1 MAKEVVLKVAEA
13 RQRDVGRGKIRMDD
27 INMREIGITTG
38 DVVEIRGRQKTG
50 AIAWPAYIEDQG
62 AGIVRM
68 DGIIRRNA
76 KVSLEENVRIRKAQ
90 IKVAKTVN
98 IAPTRQISLDYGFEA
113 FVKRKLLGYPV
124 SKNDTV
130 LIPILGRS
138 IPFVVNSTTP
148 TDIVLITDTTKLNVS
163 EKPVSEIE
171 TGMPG
176 VSYEDIGGLSDAIQR
191 IREMVELPLKHP
203 ELFKKLG
210 IDPPKGVLLHGP
222 PGTGKTLI
230 AKAVANESEAHFIP
244 IQGPEIMSKFYG
256 ECVAK
261 DSLVFTNGN
270 GLKSIGKTIQDGKV
284 HSIAG
289 LNFDT
294 GEINLL
300 PVKELF
306 DKGTQ
311 ITLKIITP
319 HGQLEVTP
327 SSRLLTLNDGELN
340 WIYAN
345 ELKVGDRIASPRT
358 LRITNTETP
367 LVLNSLKDNTL
378 ICGEL
383 VKILFSNMS
392 EYGKSGEYAKELGV
406 SQRKFETLKYS
417 KGKIPA
423 LYVKKLFSL
432 YPIDDQYDLYL
443 EHNRKVPLYM
453 TEDFMYILGL
463 LAGDGHLRY
472 SYSHGTVTQIILT
485 SKDEAVKNRYIKAI
499 KNTFNITPQKYT
511 KANYSYYF
519 NSRPIGD
526 LLYNLGLPVSKKS
539 ETVTVP
545 HYVIKTP
552 VKLLKSYLQ
561 GLFDSD
567 GGVQFISEK
576 NPDKRSIQI
585 TYTSKSRKLIQGIKL
600 CLLRFDI
607 LSTISHRKRDGTW
620 RLFISNNSSIENFKK
635 YISFN
640 HQNKREKIMSR
651 IEREYSRPTYDRIPI
666 AKWIYMNAK
675 KVNIGHREL
684 LRNGI
689 NPTVKGLT
697 IEQLRKAYILFKEK
711 GLDSS
716 LLDKIN
722 YLLGLKVIWT
732 PIRRIERSQAHV
744 YDFEVP
750 KHHNFIA
757 NGLLVHNSE
766 ARLREI
772 FKEAEDN
779 APSIIFIDEID
790 AIAPKREEVTGEV
803 ERRVV
808 AQILALMDGLESRGE
823 TIVIGATNRPNAL
836 DPALRR
842 PGRFDREIEI
852 GVPDMNERLE
862 ILQIHT
868 RRMPGIDAVD
878 TEKLAVI
885 THGFVGA
892 DLAALG
898 REAAM
903 KKLRE
908 ILPEI
913 NLSEDTIPPTVLDN
927 LKVEDRHFE
936 DALKEIHPSA
946 IREVFIEVPNVKWDN
961 IGGMDSIK
969 QELIEIVEWPLK
981 QKDSFKRLGINPPRA
996 VLLFGA
1002 PGTGKT
1008 LLAKALATE
1017 SQVNFISVK
1026 GPELLSKWVGESEKA
1041 IREVFRKARTASP
1054 ALVFFDEIDAV
1065 ATRRGSGD
1073 SSGVNERVIS
1083 QLLTEL
1089 AGIEP
1094 LRDVVVLAATNR
1106 PDMIDPALLRPGRF
1120 DRVVYIPPPD
1130 EESRRLILNIH
1141 TKNMPLAED
1150 VNLDRLAKET
1160 EYYVGADLE
1169 AICREAGMIALR
1181 EGLDTNI
1188 VEWRHFEASLSRVHS
1203 SCTPEMMKWYENQES
1218 QFRRRIALDSQPTV
1232 PLFG

>member
-1 MAKEVVLKVAEA
+1 MVKEVVLKVAEA

-68 DGIIRRNA
+68 DGVIRRNA

-138 IPFVVNSTTP
+138 IPFVVNSITP
-148 TDIVLITDTTKLNVS
+148 ADIVLITDTTKLNVS
-163 EKPVSEIE
+163 EKPISETE

-176 VSYEDIGGLSDAIQR
+176 VSYEDIGGLSDAIQK

-230 AKAVANESEAHFIP
+230 AKAVANESETHFIP

-256 ECVAK
+256 E
-261 DSLVFTNGN
+261 
-270 GLKSIGKTIQDGKV
+270 
-284 HSIAG
+284 
-289 LNFDT
+289 
-294 GEINLL
+294 
-300 PVKELF
+300 
-306 DKGTQ
+306 
-311 ITLKIITP
+311 
-319 HGQLEVTP
+319 
-327 SSRLLTLNDGELN
+327 
-340 WIYAN
+340 
-345 ELKVGDRIASPRT
+345 
-358 LRITNTETP
+358 
-367 LVLNSLKDNTL
+367 
-378 ICGEL
+378 
-383 VKILFSNMS
+383 
-392 EYGKSGEYAKELGV
+392 
-406 SQRKFETLKYS
+406 
-417 KGKIPA
+417 
-423 LYVKKLFSL
+423 
-432 YPIDDQYDLYL
+432 
-443 EHNRKVPLYM
+443 
-453 TEDFMYILGL
+453 
-463 LAGDGHLRY
+463 
-472 SYSHGTVTQIILT
+472 
-485 SKDEAVKNRYIKAI
+485 
-499 KNTFNITPQKYT
+499 
-511 KANYSYYF
+511 
-519 NSRPIGD
+519 
-526 LLYNLGLPVSKKS
+526 
-539 ETVTVP
+539 
-545 HYVIKTP
+545 
-552 VKLLKSYLQ
+552 
-561 GLFDSD
+561 
-567 GGVQFISEK
+567 
-576 NPDKRSIQI
+576 
-585 TYTSKSRKLIQGIKL
+585 
-600 CLLRFDI
+600 
-607 LSTISHRKRDGTW
+607 
-620 RLFISNNSSIENFKK
+620 
-635 YISFN
+635 
-640 HQNKREKIMSR
+640 
-651 IEREYSRPTYDRIPI
+651 
-666 AKWIYMNAK
+666 
-675 KVNIGHREL
+675 
-684 LRNGI
+684 
-689 NPTVKGLT
+689 
-697 IEQLRKAYILFKEK
+697 
-711 GLDSS
+711 
-716 LLDKIN
+716 
-722 YLLGLKVIWT
+722 
-732 PIRRIERSQAHV
+732 
-744 YDFEVP
+744 
-750 KHHNFIA
+750 
-757 NGLLVHNSE
+757 SE

-790 AIAPKREEVTGEV
+790 AIAPKREEVSGEV

-823 TIVIGATNRPNAL
+823 TIVIGATNRPNAV

-852 GVPDMNERLE
+852 GVPDQNERLE

-868 RRMPGIDAVD
+868 RRMPGIEEVD
-878 TEKLAVI
+878 IEKLALI

-908 ILPEI
+908 ILPDI
-913 NLSEDTIPPTVLDN
+913 NLTDDTIPPAVLDN
-927 LKVEDRHFE
+927 LKVENRHFE
-936 DALKEIHPSA
+936 DALKEIYPSA
-946 IREVFIEVPNVKWDN
+946 IREVFIEIPNVKWTD
-961 IGGMDSIK
+961 IGGMDTIK
-969 QELIEIVEWPLK
+969 QELVEIVEWPLK
-981 QKDSFKRLGINPPRA
+981 HKDAFARIGISPPRA

-1017 SQVNFISVK
+1017 SKINFISVK

-1054 ALVFFDEIDAV
+1054 ALIFFDEIDAV
-1065 ATRRGSGD
+1065 ASRRGSGD

-1094 LRDVVVLAATNR
+1094 LRDVVILAATNR

-1120 DRVVYIPPPD
+1120 DRVVHVPPPD
-1130 EESRRLILNIH
+1130 EKSRKLILSIH
-1141 TKNMPLAED
+1141 TKSMPLTDD
-1150 VNLDRLAKET
+1150 VDLDRLAKET
-1160 EYYVGADLE
+1160 EFYVGADIE
-1169 AICREAGMIALR
+1169 AICREAGMLALR

-1188 VEWRHFEASLSRVHS
+1188 VEWRHFEVALSRVHP
-1203 SCTPEMMKWYENQES
+1203 SCTQEMIKWYETQES
-1218 QFRRRIALDSQPTV
+1218 QFRRRIGIDSQQTI

>member
-163 EKPVSEIE
+163 EKPVSETE

-256 ECVAK
+256 E
-261 DSLVFTNGN
+261 
-270 GLKSIGKTIQDGKV
+270 
-284 HSIAG
+284 
-289 LNFDT
+289 
-294 GEINLL
+294 
-300 PVKELF
+300 
-306 DKGTQ
+306 
-311 ITLKIITP
+311 
-319 HGQLEVTP
+319 
-327 SSRLLTLNDGELN
+327 
-340 WIYAN
+340 
-345 ELKVGDRIASPRT
+345 
-358 LRITNTETP
+358 
-367 LVLNSLKDNTL
+367 
-378 ICGEL
+378 
-383 VKILFSNMS
+383 
-392 EYGKSGEYAKELGV
+392 
-406 SQRKFETLKYS
+406 
-417 KGKIPA
+417 
-423 LYVKKLFSL
+423 
-432 YPIDDQYDLYL
+432 
-443 EHNRKVPLYM
+443 
-453 TEDFMYILGL
+453 
-463 LAGDGHLRY
+463 
-472 SYSHGTVTQIILT
+472 
-485 SKDEAVKNRYIKAI
+485 
-499 KNTFNITPQKYT
+499 
-511 KANYSYYF
+511 
-519 NSRPIGD
+519 
-526 LLYNLGLPVSKKS
+526 
-539 ETVTVP
+539 
-545 HYVIKTP
+545 
-552 VKLLKSYLQ
+552 
-561 GLFDSD
+561 
-567 GGVQFISEK
+567 
-576 NPDKRSIQI
+576 
-585 TYTSKSRKLIQGIKL
+585 
-600 CLLRFDI
+600 
-607 LSTISHRKRDGTW
+607 
-620 RLFISNNSSIENFKK
+620 
-635 YISFN
+635 
-640 HQNKREKIMSR
+640 
-651 IEREYSRPTYDRIPI
+651 
-666 AKWIYMNAK
+666 
-675 KVNIGHREL
+675 
-684 LRNGI
+684 
-689 NPTVKGLT
+689 
-697 IEQLRKAYILFKEK
+697 
-711 GLDSS
+711 
-716 LLDKIN
+716 
-722 YLLGLKVIWT
+722 
-732 PIRRIERSQAHV
+732 
-744 YDFEVP
+744 
-750 KHHNFIA
+750 
-757 NGLLVHNSE
+757 SE

-790 AIAPKREEVTGEV
+790 AIAPKREDVTGEV

-823 TIVIGATNRPNAL
+823 TIVIGATNRPNAV

-842 PGRFDREIEI
+842 PGRFDREVEI
-852 GVPDMNERLE
+852 GVPDKNERLE

-868 RRMPGIDAVD
+868 RRMPGIEDVD
-878 TEKLAVI
+878 IENLAVI

-946 IREVFIEVPNVKWDN
+946 IREVFVEVPNVKWED

-969 QELIEIVEWPLK
+969 QELIEIVEWPLR
-981 QKDSFKRLGINPPRA
+981 QKDSFRRLGINPPRA

-1017 SQVNFISVK
+1017 SQINFISVK

-1054 ALVFFDEIDAV
+1054 ALIFFDEIDAV
-1065 ATRRGSGD
+1065 ASRRGTGD

-1120 DRVVYIPPPD
+1120 DRVVYVPPPD
-1130 EESRRLILNIH
+1130 EKSRRKILDIH

-1150 VNLDRLAKET
+1150 IDLERLAKET

-1169 AICREAGMIALR
+1169 AICREAGMMALR
-1181 EGLDTNI
+1181 EGLDINL
-1188 VEWRHFEASLSRVHS
+1188 VEWRHFEASLLRVHS
-1203 SCTPEMMKWYENQES
+1203 SCTPEMIKWYESQES
-1218 QFRRRIALDSQPTV
+1218 QFRRRIPVNAQPTV

>member
-1 MAKEVVLKVAEA
+1 MRNLSKEVILKVAEA

-163 EKPVSEIE
+163 EKPVSDTE

-176 VSYEDIGGLSDAIQR
+176 VSYEDIGGLTDAIQR

-203 ELFKKLG
+203 ELFIKLG

-256 ECVAK
+256 E
-261 DSLVFTNGN
+261 
-270 GLKSIGKTIQDGKV
+270 
-284 HSIAG
+284 
-289 LNFDT
+289 
-294 GEINLL
+294 
-300 PVKELF
+300 
-306 DKGTQ
+306 
-311 ITLKIITP
+311 
-319 HGQLEVTP
+319 
-327 SSRLLTLNDGELN
+327 
-340 WIYAN
+340 
-345 ELKVGDRIASPRT
+345 
-358 LRITNTETP
+358 
-367 LVLNSLKDNTL
+367 
-378 ICGEL
+378 
-383 VKILFSNMS
+383 
-392 EYGKSGEYAKELGV
+392 
-406 SQRKFETLKYS
+406 
-417 KGKIPA
+417 
-423 LYVKKLFSL
+423 
-432 YPIDDQYDLYL
+432 
-443 EHNRKVPLYM
+443 
-453 TEDFMYILGL
+453 
-463 LAGDGHLRY
+463 
-472 SYSHGTVTQIILT
+472 
-485 SKDEAVKNRYIKAI
+485 
-499 KNTFNITPQKYT
+499 
-511 KANYSYYF
+511 
-519 NSRPIGD
+519 
-526 LLYNLGLPVSKKS
+526 
-539 ETVTVP
+539 
-545 HYVIKTP
+545 
-552 VKLLKSYLQ
+552 
-561 GLFDSD
+561 
-567 GGVQFISEK
+567 
-576 NPDKRSIQI
+576 
-585 TYTSKSRKLIQGIKL
+585 
-600 CLLRFDI
+600 
-607 LSTISHRKRDGTW
+607 
-620 RLFISNNSSIENFKK
+620 
-635 YISFN
+635 
-640 HQNKREKIMSR
+640 
-651 IEREYSRPTYDRIPI
+651 
-666 AKWIYMNAK
+666 
-675 KVNIGHREL
+675 
-684 LRNGI
+684 
-689 NPTVKGLT
+689 
-697 IEQLRKAYILFKEK
+697 
-711 GLDSS
+711 
-716 LLDKIN
+716 
-722 YLLGLKVIWT
+722 
-732 PIRRIERSQAHV
+732 
-744 YDFEVP
+744 
-750 KHHNFIA
+750 
-757 NGLLVHNSE
+757 SE

-823 TIVIGATNRPNAL
+823 TIVIGATNRVNAL

-852 GVPDMNERLE
+852 GVPDKNERLE

-868 RRMPGIDAVD
+868 RRMPGIEDVD
-878 TEKLAVI
+878 IEKLAII

-908 ILPEI
+908 ILPDI
-913 NLSEDTIPPTVLDN
+913 NLSDDTIPPTVLDN
-927 LKVEDRHFE
+927 LKVEESHFE
-936 DALKEIHPSA
+936 DALKEVYPSA
-946 IREVFIEVPNVKWDN
+946 IREVFIEIPNVKWDD

-981 QKDSFKRLGINPPRA
+981 QKDSFQRLGINPPRA

-1008 LLAKALATE
+1008 LLAKACATE

-1041 IREVFRKARTASP
+1041 VREVFRKARTASP

-1065 ATRRGSGD
+1065 ASRRGSGD

-1094 LRDVVVLAATNR
+1094 LRDVVILAATNR

-1130 EESRRLILNIH
+1130 EESRLLILNIH
-1141 TKNMPLAED
+1141 TKDMPLAED
-1150 VNLDRLAKET
+1150 VDLNRLAKET

-1169 AICREAGMIALR
+1169 AICREAGMLALR

-1218 QFRRRIALDSQPTV
+1218 QFRRRITIDSQPTV

>member
-1 MAKEVVLKVAEA
+1 LVKEVVLKVDEA

-76 KVSLEENVRIRKAQ
+76 KVSLGENVRIRKAQ
-90 IKVAKTVN
+90 IKVAKVVN

-124 SKNDTV
+124 SRNDTV

-138 IPFVVNSTTP
+138 IPFIVNSTTP

-163 EKPVSEIE
+163 EKPVSEME

-256 ECVAK
+256 E
-261 DSLVFTNGN
+261 
-270 GLKSIGKTIQDGKV
+270 
-284 HSIAG
+284 
-289 LNFDT
+289 
-294 GEINLL
+294 
-300 PVKELF
+300 
-306 DKGTQ
+306 
-311 ITLKIITP
+311 
-319 HGQLEVTP
+319 
-327 SSRLLTLNDGELN
+327 
-340 WIYAN
+340 
-345 ELKVGDRIASPRT
+345 
-358 LRITNTETP
+358 
-367 LVLNSLKDNTL
+367 
-378 ICGEL
+378 
-383 VKILFSNMS
+383 S
-392 EYGKSGEYAKELGV
+392 E
-406 SQRKFETLKYS
+406 Q
-417 KGKIPA
+417 
-423 LYVKKLFSL
+423 
-432 YPIDDQYDLYL
+432 
-443 EHNRKVPLYM
+443 
-453 TEDFMYILGL
+453 
-463 LAGDGHLRY
+463 
-472 SYSHGTVTQIILT
+472 
-485 SKDEAVKNRYIKAI
+485 
-499 KNTFNITPQKYT
+499 
-511 KANYSYYF
+511 
-519 NSRPIGD
+519 
-526 LLYNLGLPVSKKS
+526 
-539 ETVTVP
+539 
-545 HYVIKTP
+545 
-552 VKLLKSYLQ
+552 
-561 GLFDSD
+561 
-567 GGVQFISEK
+567 
-576 NPDKRSIQI
+576 
-585 TYTSKSRKLIQGIKL
+585 
-600 CLLRFDI
+600 
-607 LSTISHRKRDGTW
+607 
-620 RLFISNNSSIENFKK
+620 
-635 YISFN
+635 
-640 HQNKREKIMSR
+640 
-651 IEREYSRPTYDRIPI
+651 
-666 AKWIYMNAK
+666 
-675 KVNIGHREL
+675 
-684 LRNGI
+684 
-689 NPTVKGLT
+689 
-697 IEQLRKAYILFKEK
+697 
-711 GLDSS
+711 
-716 LLDKIN
+716 
-722 YLLGLKVIWT
+722 
-732 PIRRIERSQAHV
+732 
-744 YDFEVP
+744 
-750 KHHNFIA
+750 
-757 NGLLVHNSE
+757 
-766 ARLREI
+766 RLRDI

-852 GVPDMNERLE
+852 GVPDKNERLE

-868 RRMPGIDAVD
+868 RRMPGIEDVD
-878 TEKLAVI
+878 IEKLAVI

-913 NLSEDTIPPTVLDN
+913 NLNEDTIPPSVLDN
-927 LKVEDRHFE
+927 LKVEERHFE
-936 DALKEIHPSA
+936 AALKEIHPSA
-946 IREVFIEVPNVKWDN
+946 IREVFIEIPNVRWDE
-961 IGGMDSIK
+961 IGGMQSIK
-969 QELIEIVEWPLK
+969 QELIEIVEWPIK
-981 QKDSFKRLGINPPRA
+981 EKDKFQKLGISPPRA
-996 VLLFGA
+996 LLLFGA

-1017 SQVNFISVK
+1017 SKVNFISVK

-1041 IREVFRKARTASP
+1041 IREIFRKARTAAP
-1054 ALVFFDEIDAV
+1054 ALIFFDEIDAV
-1065 ATRRGSGD
+1065 AATRGSGD

-1120 DRVVYIPPPD
+1120 DRVLYVPPPD
-1130 EESRRLILNIH
+1130 EESRRLILKIH
-1141 TKNMPLAED
+1141 TSKMPLAED
-1150 VNLDRLAKET
+1150 VDIDRLAKET
-1160 EYYVGADLE
+1160 EFYVGADLE
-1169 AICREAGMIALR
+1169 AICREAGMYALR
-1181 EGLDTNI
+1181 ENLDY
-1188 VEWRHFEASLSRVHS
+1188 VEWRHFESALSRVHS

-1218 QFRRRIALDSQPTV
+1218 QFRRRIGIDSHPTI

>member
-68 DGIIRRNA
+68 DGVIRRNA

-138 IPFVVNSTTP
+138 IPFVVNSVTP
-148 TDIVLITDTTKLNVS
+148 ADIVLITDTTKLNVS
-163 EKPVSEIE
+163 EKPVAETE

-176 VSYEDIGGLSDAIQR
+176 VSYEDIGGLTEAIQR

-256 ECVAK
+256 E
-261 DSLVFTNGN
+261 
-270 GLKSIGKTIQDGKV
+270 
-284 HSIAG
+284 
-289 LNFDT
+289 
-294 GEINLL
+294 
-300 PVKELF
+300 
-306 DKGTQ
+306 
-311 ITLKIITP
+311 
-319 HGQLEVTP
+319 
-327 SSRLLTLNDGELN
+327 
-340 WIYAN
+340 
-345 ELKVGDRIASPRT
+345 
-358 LRITNTETP
+358 
-367 LVLNSLKDNTL
+367 
-378 ICGEL
+378 
-383 VKILFSNMS
+383 
-392 EYGKSGEYAKELGV
+392 
-406 SQRKFETLKYS
+406 
-417 KGKIPA
+417 
-423 LYVKKLFSL
+423 
-432 YPIDDQYDLYL
+432 
-443 EHNRKVPLYM
+443 
-453 TEDFMYILGL
+453 
-463 LAGDGHLRY
+463 
-472 SYSHGTVTQIILT
+472 
-485 SKDEAVKNRYIKAI
+485 
-499 KNTFNITPQKYT
+499 
-511 KANYSYYF
+511 
-519 NSRPIGD
+519 
-526 LLYNLGLPVSKKS
+526 
-539 ETVTVP
+539 
-545 HYVIKTP
+545 
-552 VKLLKSYLQ
+552 
-561 GLFDSD
+561 
-567 GGVQFISEK
+567 
-576 NPDKRSIQI
+576 
-585 TYTSKSRKLIQGIKL
+585 
-600 CLLRFDI
+600 
-607 LSTISHRKRDGTW
+607 
-620 RLFISNNSSIENFKK
+620 
-635 YISFN
+635 
-640 HQNKREKIMSR
+640 
-651 IEREYSRPTYDRIPI
+651 
-666 AKWIYMNAK
+666 
-675 KVNIGHREL
+675 
-684 LRNGI
+684 
-689 NPTVKGLT
+689 
-697 IEQLRKAYILFKEK
+697 
-711 GLDSS
+711 
-716 LLDKIN
+716 
-722 YLLGLKVIWT
+722 
-732 PIRRIERSQAHV
+732 
-744 YDFEVP
+744 
-750 KHHNFIA
+750 
-757 NGLLVHNSE
+757 SE

-790 AIAPKREEVTGEV
+790 AIAPKREDVTGEV

-823 TIVIGATNRPNAL
+823 TIVIGATNRPNAV

-852 GVPDMNERLE
+852 GVPDKNERLE

-868 RRMPGIDAVD
+868 RRMPGIEDVD
-878 TEKLAVI
+878 IEKLAVI

-913 NLSEDTIPPTVLDN
+913 NLSEDTIPPSVLDN

-946 IREVFIEVPNVKWDN
+946 IREVFIEVPNVKWED
-961 IGGMDSIK
+961 IGGMELIK
-969 QELIEIVEWPLK
+969 QELIEIVEWPLNK
-981 QKDSFKRLGINPPRA
+981 KDDFRRLGIHPPRA

-1017 SQVNFISVK
+1017 SKVNFISVK

-1041 IREVFRKARTASP
+1041 VREVFRKARTASP

-1120 DRVVYIPPPD
+1120 DRVIYIPPPD
-1130 EESRRLILNIH
+1130 EESRKLILKIH
-1141 TKNMPLAED
+1141 THDMPLAKD
-1150 VNLDRLAKET
+1150 FDLNRLAKET

-1169 AICREAGMIALR
+1169 AVCREAGMIALR
-1181 EGLDTNI
+1181 ENLDAKF
-1188 VEWRHFEASLSRVHS
+1188 VEWRHFETALSRVHS
-1203 SCTPEMMKWYENQES
+1203 SCTQEMMKWYETQES
-1218 QFRRRIALDSQPTV
+1218 QFRRRIGIDTQRTV

>member
-1 MAKEVVLKVAEA
+1 
-13 RQRDVGRGKIRMDD
+13 
-27 INMREIGITTG
+27 
-38 DVVEIRGRQKTG
+38 
-50 AIAWPAYIEDQG
+50 
-62 AGIVRM
+62 
-68 DGIIRRNA
+68 
-76 KVSLEENVRIRKAQ
+76 
-90 IKVAKTVN
+90 
-98 IAPTRQISLDYGFEA
+98 
-113 FVKRKLLGYPV
+113 
-124 SKNDTV
+124 
-130 LIPILGRS
+130 
-138 IPFVVNSTTP
+138 
-148 TDIVLITDTTKLNVS
+148 
-163 EKPVSEIE
+163 
-171 TGMPG
+171 
-176 VSYEDIGGLSDAIQR
+176 
-191 IREMVELPLKHP
+191 
-203 ELFKKLG
+203 
-210 IDPPKGVLLHGP
+210 
-222 PGTGKTLI
+222 
-230 AKAVANESEAHFIP
+230 
-244 IQGPEIMSKFYG
+244 MSKFYG
-256 ECVAK
+256 ECVAE
-261 DSLVFTNGN
+261 DSLVLTNGN
-270 GLKSIGKTIQDGKV
+270 GLKSIGETIREGEV

-306 DKGTQ
+306 DKGMQRT
-311 ITLKIITP
+311 IRIKTP

-327 SSRLLTLNDGELN
+327 SSKLLILNNGKLD
-340 WIYAN
+340 WIYAD
-345 ELKVGDRIASPRT
+345 ELELGDQIASPRT
-358 LRITNTETP
+358 LKVKNTEIP
-367 LVLNSLKDNTL
+367 LILNSLKDKTL
-378 ICGEL
+378 IKGDI
-383 VKILFSNMS
+383 VKRLFSNMS
-392 EYGKSGEYAKELGV
+392 EYGKSAEYAKELGV
-406 SQRKFETLKYS
+406 TQRKFESLKYS

-432 YPIDDQYDLYL
+432 YPLTDQYDLYL
-443 EHNRKVPLYM
+443 EHDRKIPLHM
-453 TEDFMYILGL
+453 TEDLMYILGV

-472 SYSHGTVTQIILT
+472 SHSHGTVSQIILT
-485 SKDEAVKNRYIKAI
+485 VKDEAVKERYFKAI
-499 KNTFNITPQKYT
+499 KKTFNITPQKYSDS
-511 KANYSYYF
+511 YSYYF
-519 NSRPIGD
+519 NSRPLGD
-526 LLYNLGLPVSKKS
+526 LLHNLGLPYSKKS
-539 ETVTVP
+539 ETITVP
-545 HYVIKTP
+545 HYAITTP
-552 VKLLKSYLQ
+552 INLLKAYLQ

-567 GGVQFISEK
+567 GGIQYITEKNSEK
-576 NPDKRSIQI
+576 LSIQVN
-585 TYTSKSRKLIQGIKL
+585 YTSKSRKLVQGIKL

-607 LSTISHRKRDGTW
+607 LSTISYKKRDETW
-620 RLFISNNSSIENFKK
+620 RLFISDISSLENFKQH
-635 YISFN
+635 ISFT
-640 HQNKREKIMSR
+640 HKTKLEKINSVTN
-651 IEREYSRPTYDRIPI
+651 REYSRPTYDRIPI
-666 AKWIYMNAK
+666 AEWIYDLAK
-675 KVNIGHREL
+675 EVNVGHREL

-689 NPTVKGLT
+689 NPAVKGLT
-697 IEQLRKAYILFKEK
+697 IEQVLTAYDILKEK
-711 GLDSS
+711 GLDDS
-716 LLDKIN
+716 LLSQIN
-722 YLLGLKVIWT
+722 YVLDLNVIWS
-732 PIRRIERSQAHV
+732 PIRKIASSKAHV
-744 YDFEVP
+744 FDFEVP

-757 NGLLVHNSE
+757 NGIIVHNSE

-790 AIAPKREEVTGEV
+790 AIAPKREEVSGEV

-852 GVPDMNERLE
+852 GVPDQNERLE

-868 RRMPGIDAVD
+868 RRMPGIENVD
-878 TEKLAVI
+878 RENLALI

-908 ILPEI
+908 ILPDI
-913 NLSEDTIPPTVLDN
+913 NLTDDTIPPAVLDN

-946 IREVFIEVPNVKWDN
+946 IREVFIEIPNVKWTD
-961 IGGMDSIK
+961 IGGMDTIK

-981 QKDSFKRLGINPPRA
+981 HKDSFARLGINPPRA

-1017 SQVNFISVK
+1017 SKINFISVK

-1065 ATRRGSGD
+1065 AAHRGSGD

-1094 LRDVVVLAATNR
+1094 LRDVVILAATNR

-1120 DRVVYIPPPD
+1120 DRVVQVPPPD
-1130 EESRRLILNIH
+1130 EKSRKLILDIH
-1141 TKNMPLAED
+1141 TRTMPLADD
-1150 VNLDRLAKET
+1150 VDLNRIAKET
-1160 EYYVGADLE
+1160 EFYVGADIE
-1169 AICREAGMIALR
+1169 AICREAGMLALR

-1188 VEWRHFEASLSRVHS
+1188 VEWRHFEKALSRVHP
-1203 SCTPEMMKWYENQES
+1203 SCTQEMIKWYETQES
-1218 QFRRRIALDSQPTV
+1218 QFRRRIGIDSHQTI

>member
-1 MAKEVVLKVAEA
+1 MSILAKEVVLKVAEA

-138 IPFVVNSTTP
+138 IPFIVNSTTP

-163 EKPVSEIE
+163 EKPISETE
-171 TGMPG
+171 NGMPG

-256 ECVAK
+256 E
-261 DSLVFTNGN
+261 
-270 GLKSIGKTIQDGKV
+270 
-284 HSIAG
+284 
-289 LNFDT
+289 
-294 GEINLL
+294 
-300 PVKELF
+300 
-306 DKGTQ
+306 
-311 ITLKIITP
+311 
-319 HGQLEVTP
+319 
-327 SSRLLTLNDGELN
+327 
-340 WIYAN
+340 
-345 ELKVGDRIASPRT
+345 
-358 LRITNTETP
+358 
-367 LVLNSLKDNTL
+367 
-378 ICGEL
+378 
-383 VKILFSNMS
+383 
-392 EYGKSGEYAKELGV
+392 
-406 SQRKFETLKYS
+406 
-417 KGKIPA
+417 
-423 LYVKKLFSL
+423 
-432 YPIDDQYDLYL
+432 
-443 EHNRKVPLYM
+443 
-453 TEDFMYILGL
+453 
-463 LAGDGHLRY
+463 
-472 SYSHGTVTQIILT
+472 
-485 SKDEAVKNRYIKAI
+485 
-499 KNTFNITPQKYT
+499 
-511 KANYSYYF
+511 
-519 NSRPIGD
+519 
-526 LLYNLGLPVSKKS
+526 
-539 ETVTVP
+539 
-545 HYVIKTP
+545 
-552 VKLLKSYLQ
+552 
-561 GLFDSD
+561 
-567 GGVQFISEK
+567 
-576 NPDKRSIQI
+576 
-585 TYTSKSRKLIQGIKL
+585 
-600 CLLRFDI
+600 
-607 LSTISHRKRDGTW
+607 
-620 RLFISNNSSIENFKK
+620 
-635 YISFN
+635 
-640 HQNKREKIMSR
+640 
-651 IEREYSRPTYDRIPI
+651 
-666 AKWIYMNAK
+666 
-675 KVNIGHREL
+675 
-684 LRNGI
+684 
-689 NPTVKGLT
+689 
-697 IEQLRKAYILFKEK
+697 
-711 GLDSS
+711 
-716 LLDKIN
+716 
-722 YLLGLKVIWT
+722 
-732 PIRRIERSQAHV
+732 
-744 YDFEVP
+744 
-750 KHHNFIA
+750 
-757 NGLLVHNSE
+757 SE

-823 TIVIGATNRPNAL
+823 TIVIGATNRPNAV

-868 RRMPGIDAVD
+868 RRMPGIEDVD
-878 TEKLAVI
+878 TENLALI

-903 KKLRE
+903 RKLRE
-908 ILPEI
+908 ILPDI
-913 NLSEDTIPPTVLDN
+913 NLSEDTIPPAVLDN

-946 IREVFIEVPNVKWDN
+946 IREVFIEVPNVKWEN
-961 IGGMDSIK
+961 IGGMNSIK
-969 QELIEIVEWPLK
+969 QELAEIVEWPLK
-981 QKDSFKRLGINPPRA
+981 QKDSFQRLGISPPRA

-1041 IREVFRKARTASP
+1041 VREVFRKARTAAP

-1130 EESRRLILNIH
+1130 EKSRKLIFEVH
-1141 TKNMPLAED
+1141 TRNMPLAED
-1150 VNLDRLAKET
+1150 INLDRLAKET
-1160 EYYVGADLE
+1160 EFYVGADIE
-1169 AICREAGMIALR
+1169 AICREAGMMALR
-1181 EGLDTNI
+1181 GGLDTNI
-1188 VEWRHFEASLSRVHS
+1188 IEWRHFEASLSRVHS
-1203 SCTPEMMKWYENQES
+1203 SCTPEMIKWYETQES
-1218 QFRRRIALDSQPTV
+1218 QFRRRLGVDSHPTV

>member
-1 MAKEVVLKVAEA
+1 MITLAKEVVLKVAEA

-27 INMREIGITTG
+27 INMREINITTG

-68 DGIIRRNA
+68 DGIIRRNS

-163 EKPVSEIE
+163 EKPVSDTE

-191 IREMVELPLKHP
+191 IREMVELPLNHP

-256 ECVAK
+256 E
-261 DSLVFTNGN
+261 
-270 GLKSIGKTIQDGKV
+270 
-284 HSIAG
+284 
-289 LNFDT
+289 
-294 GEINLL
+294 
-300 PVKELF
+300 
-306 DKGTQ
+306 
-311 ITLKIITP
+311 
-319 HGQLEVTP
+319 
-327 SSRLLTLNDGELN
+327 
-340 WIYAN
+340 
-345 ELKVGDRIASPRT
+345 
-358 LRITNTETP
+358 
-367 LVLNSLKDNTL
+367 
-378 ICGEL
+378 
-383 VKILFSNMS
+383 
-392 EYGKSGEYAKELGV
+392 
-406 SQRKFETLKYS
+406 
-417 KGKIPA
+417 
-423 LYVKKLFSL
+423 
-432 YPIDDQYDLYL
+432 
-443 EHNRKVPLYM
+443 
-453 TEDFMYILGL
+453 
-463 LAGDGHLRY
+463 
-472 SYSHGTVTQIILT
+472 
-485 SKDEAVKNRYIKAI
+485 
-499 KNTFNITPQKYT
+499 
-511 KANYSYYF
+511 
-519 NSRPIGD
+519 
-526 LLYNLGLPVSKKS
+526 
-539 ETVTVP
+539 
-545 HYVIKTP
+545 
-552 VKLLKSYLQ
+552 
-561 GLFDSD
+561 
-567 GGVQFISEK
+567 
-576 NPDKRSIQI
+576 
-585 TYTSKSRKLIQGIKL
+585 
-600 CLLRFDI
+600 
-607 LSTISHRKRDGTW
+607 
-620 RLFISNNSSIENFKK
+620 
-635 YISFN
+635 
-640 HQNKREKIMSR
+640 
-651 IEREYSRPTYDRIPI
+651 
-666 AKWIYMNAK
+666 
-675 KVNIGHREL
+675 
-684 LRNGI
+684 
-689 NPTVKGLT
+689 
-697 IEQLRKAYILFKEK
+697 
-711 GLDSS
+711 
-716 LLDKIN
+716 
-722 YLLGLKVIWT
+722 
-732 PIRRIERSQAHV
+732 
-744 YDFEVP
+744 
-750 KHHNFIA
+750 
-757 NGLLVHNSE
+757 SE

-823 TIVIGATNRPNAL
+823 TIVIGATNRPNAV

-842 PGRFDREIEI
+842 PGRFDREVEI
-852 GVPDMNERLE
+852 GVPDKNERLE

-868 RRMPGIDAVD
+868 RRMPGIEDVD
-878 TEKLAVI
+878 IEKLAII

-903 KKLRE
+903 RKLRE
-908 ILPEI
+908 ILPKI
-913 NLSEDTIPPTVLDN
+913 NLTDDTIPPAVLDN

-946 IREVFIEVPNVKWDN
+946 IREVFVEVPNVKWED

-981 QKDSFKRLGINPPRA
+981 RKDSFQRLGINPPRA

-1017 SQVNFISVK
+1017 SQINFISVK

-1041 IREVFRKARTASP
+1041 VREVFRKARTASP

-1065 ATRRGSGD
+1065 ASRRGTGD

-1130 EESRRLILNIH
+1130 EESRNLILNIH

-1150 VNLDRLAKET
+1150 VDLDRLAKET
-1160 EYYVGADLE
+1160 EFYVGADLE

-1181 EGLDTNI
+1181 EAPDTNI

-1218 QFRRRIALDSQPTV
+1218 QFRRRITGAQPTV

>member
-1 MAKEVVLKVAEA
+1 LAKEVVLKVAEA

-163 EKPVSEIE
+163 EKPISEAE

-176 VSYEDIGGLSDAIQR
+176 VSYEDIGGLSEAIQR

-244 IQGPEIMSKFYG
+244 IQG
-256 ECVAK
+256 
-261 DSLVFTNGN
+261 
-270 GLKSIGKTIQDGKV
+270 
-284 HSIAG
+284 
-289 LNFDT
+289 
-294 GEINLL
+294 
-300 PVKELF
+300 
-306 DKGTQ
+306 
-311 ITLKIITP
+311 
-319 HGQLEVTP
+319 
-327 SSRLLTLNDGELN
+327 
-340 WIYAN
+340 
-345 ELKVGDRIASPRT
+345 
-358 LRITNTETP
+358 
-367 LVLNSLKDNTL
+367 
-378 ICGEL
+378 
-383 VKILFSNMS
+383 
-392 EYGKSGEYAKELGV
+392 
-406 SQRKFETLKYS
+406 
-417 KGKIPA
+417 
-423 LYVKKLFSL
+423 
-432 YPIDDQYDLYL
+432 
-443 EHNRKVPLYM
+443 
-453 TEDFMYILGL
+453 
-463 LAGDGHLRY
+463 
-472 SYSHGTVTQIILT
+472 
-485 SKDEAVKNRYIKAI
+485 
-499 KNTFNITPQKYT
+499 
-511 KANYSYYF
+511 
-519 NSRPIGD
+519 
-526 LLYNLGLPVSKKS
+526 
-539 ETVTVP
+539 
-545 HYVIKTP
+545 
-552 VKLLKSYLQ
+552 
-561 GLFDSD
+561 
-567 GGVQFISEK
+567 
-576 NPDKRSIQI
+576 
-585 TYTSKSRKLIQGIKL
+585 
-600 CLLRFDI
+600 
-607 LSTISHRKRDGTW
+607 
-620 RLFISNNSSIENFKK
+620 
-635 YISFN
+635 
-640 HQNKREKIMSR
+640 
-651 IEREYSRPTYDRIPI
+651 
-666 AKWIYMNAK
+666 
-675 KVNIGHREL
+675 
-684 LRNGI
+684 
-689 NPTVKGLT
+689 
-697 IEQLRKAYILFKEK
+697 
-711 GLDSS
+711 
-716 LLDKIN
+716 
-722 YLLGLKVIWT
+722 
-732 PIRRIERSQAHV
+732 
-744 YDFEVP
+744 
-750 KHHNFIA
+750 
-757 NGLLVHNSE
+757 
-766 ARLREI
+766 

-779 APSIIFIDEID
+779 APSIVFIDEID

-823 TIVIGATNRPNAL
+823 TIVIGATNRPNAV

-852 GVPDMNERLE
+852 GVPDQNERLE

-868 RRMPGIDAVD
+868 RRMPGIEDVD
-878 TEKLAVI
+878 RNKLAVI

-913 NLSEDTIPPTVLDN
+913 NLSEDTIPPSVLDN

-936 DALKEIHPSA
+936 EALKEIHPSA
-946 IREVFIEVPNVKWDN
+946 IREVFIEIPNVRWEN
-961 IGGMDSIK
+961 IGGIDDIK

-981 QKDSFKRLGINPPRA
+981 RKDSFKRLGINPPRA

-1017 SQVNFISVK
+1017 SKINFISVK

-1054 ALVFFDEIDAV
+1054 ALIFFDEIDAV

-1130 EESRRLILNIH
+1130 EEGRKAILQIH
-1141 TKNMPLAED
+1141 TENMPLSED
-1150 VNLDRLAKET
+1150 VDIDRLAKET
-1160 EYYVGADLE
+1160 EFYVGADLD
-1169 AICREAGMIALR
+1169 AICREAGMLALR
-1181 EGLDTNI
+1181 ENLDSNI
-1188 VEWRHFEASLSRVHS
+1188 VKWQHFEAALSKVHS
-1203 SCTPEMMKWYENQES
+1203 SCTPEMMKWFETQES
-1218 QFRRRIALDSQPTV
+1218 QFRRRLAVDSQQAV
-1232 PLFG
+1232 PLFR

>member
-76 KVSLEENVRIRKAQ
+76 KVSLEENVRVRKAQ

-163 EKPVSEIE
+163 EKPVSETE

-256 ECVAK
+256 E
-261 DSLVFTNGN
+261 
-270 GLKSIGKTIQDGKV
+270 
-284 HSIAG
+284 
-289 LNFDT
+289 
-294 GEINLL
+294 
-300 PVKELF
+300 
-306 DKGTQ
+306 
-311 ITLKIITP
+311 
-319 HGQLEVTP
+319 
-327 SSRLLTLNDGELN
+327 
-340 WIYAN
+340 
-345 ELKVGDRIASPRT
+345 
-358 LRITNTETP
+358 
-367 LVLNSLKDNTL
+367 
-378 ICGEL
+378 
-383 VKILFSNMS
+383 
-392 EYGKSGEYAKELGV
+392 
-406 SQRKFETLKYS
+406 
-417 KGKIPA
+417 
-423 LYVKKLFSL
+423 
-432 YPIDDQYDLYL
+432 
-443 EHNRKVPLYM
+443 
-453 TEDFMYILGL
+453 
-463 LAGDGHLRY
+463 
-472 SYSHGTVTQIILT
+472 
-485 SKDEAVKNRYIKAI
+485 
-499 KNTFNITPQKYT
+499 
-511 KANYSYYF
+511 
-519 NSRPIGD
+519 
-526 LLYNLGLPVSKKS
+526 
-539 ETVTVP
+539 
-545 HYVIKTP
+545 
-552 VKLLKSYLQ
+552 
-561 GLFDSD
+561 
-567 GGVQFISEK
+567 
-576 NPDKRSIQI
+576 
-585 TYTSKSRKLIQGIKL
+585 
-600 CLLRFDI
+600 
-607 LSTISHRKRDGTW
+607 
-620 RLFISNNSSIENFKK
+620 
-635 YISFN
+635 
-640 HQNKREKIMSR
+640 
-651 IEREYSRPTYDRIPI
+651 
-666 AKWIYMNAK
+666 
-675 KVNIGHREL
+675 
-684 LRNGI
+684 
-689 NPTVKGLT
+689 
-697 IEQLRKAYILFKEK
+697 
-711 GLDSS
+711 
-716 LLDKIN
+716 
-722 YLLGLKVIWT
+722 
-732 PIRRIERSQAHV
+732 
-744 YDFEVP
+744 
-750 KHHNFIA
+750 
-757 NGLLVHNSE
+757 SE

-790 AIAPKREEVTGEV
+790 AIAPKREDVTGEV

-823 TIVIGATNRPNAL
+823 TIVIGATNRPNAV

-852 GVPDMNERLE
+852 GVPDKNERFE

-868 RRMPGIDAVD
+868 RRMPGIEDVD

-961 IGGMDSIK
+961 IGGMDSVK
-969 QELIEIVEWPLK
+969 QELIEIVEWPLRRK
-981 QKDSFKRLGINPPRA
+981 ESFQRLGINPPRA

-1008 LLAKALATE
+1008 LVAKALATE
-1017 SQVNFISVK
+1017 SEVNFISVK

-1130 EESRRLILNIH
+1130 EKSRKEILEIH

-1150 VNLDRLAKET
+1150 IDLDRLAKET
-1160 EYYVGADLE
+1160 EYYVGADLD

-1181 EGLDTNI
+1181 EGLDTNL

-1203 SCTPEMMKWYENQES
+1203 SCTPEMIKWYENQES
-1218 QFRRRIALDSQPTV
+1218 QFRRRIAVDTQPTV

>member
-68 DGIIRRNA
+68 DGVIRRNA

-138 IPFVVNSTTP
+138 IPFVVNSITP
-148 TDIVLITDTTKLNVS
+148 ADIVLITDTTKLNVS
-163 EKPVSEIE
+163 EKPVSEVE

-176 VSYEDIGGLSDAIQR
+176 VSYEDIGGLTDAIQK
-191 IREMVELPLKHP
+191 IREMVELPLNHP

-256 ECVAK
+256 E
-261 DSLVFTNGN
+261 
-270 GLKSIGKTIQDGKV
+270 
-284 HSIAG
+284 
-289 LNFDT
+289 
-294 GEINLL
+294 
-300 PVKELF
+300 
-306 DKGTQ
+306 
-311 ITLKIITP
+311 
-319 HGQLEVTP
+319 
-327 SSRLLTLNDGELN
+327 
-340 WIYAN
+340 
-345 ELKVGDRIASPRT
+345 
-358 LRITNTETP
+358 
-367 LVLNSLKDNTL
+367 
-378 ICGEL
+378 
-383 VKILFSNMS
+383 
-392 EYGKSGEYAKELGV
+392 
-406 SQRKFETLKYS
+406 
-417 KGKIPA
+417 
-423 LYVKKLFSL
+423 
-432 YPIDDQYDLYL
+432 
-443 EHNRKVPLYM
+443 
-453 TEDFMYILGL
+453 
-463 LAGDGHLRY
+463 
-472 SYSHGTVTQIILT
+472 
-485 SKDEAVKNRYIKAI
+485 
-499 KNTFNITPQKYT
+499 
-511 KANYSYYF
+511 
-519 NSRPIGD
+519 
-526 LLYNLGLPVSKKS
+526 
-539 ETVTVP
+539 
-545 HYVIKTP
+545 
-552 VKLLKSYLQ
+552 
-561 GLFDSD
+561 
-567 GGVQFISEK
+567 
-576 NPDKRSIQI
+576 
-585 TYTSKSRKLIQGIKL
+585 
-600 CLLRFDI
+600 
-607 LSTISHRKRDGTW
+607 
-620 RLFISNNSSIENFKK
+620 
-635 YISFN
+635 
-640 HQNKREKIMSR
+640 
-651 IEREYSRPTYDRIPI
+651 
-666 AKWIYMNAK
+666 
-675 KVNIGHREL
+675 
-684 LRNGI
+684 
-689 NPTVKGLT
+689 
-697 IEQLRKAYILFKEK
+697 
-711 GLDSS
+711 
-716 LLDKIN
+716 
-722 YLLGLKVIWT
+722 
-732 PIRRIERSQAHV
+732 
-744 YDFEVP
+744 
-750 KHHNFIA
+750 
-757 NGLLVHNSE
+757 SE

-808 AQILALMDGLESRGE
+808 AQILALLDGLESRGE

-852 GVPDMNERLE
+852 GVPDQHERLE

-868 RRMPGIDAVD
+868 RRMPGIEDVD
-878 TEKLAVI
+878 IEGFAVI

-903 KKLRE
+903 RKLRE
-908 ILPEI
+908 ILPDI
-913 NLSEDTIPPTVLDN
+913 NLANDTIPPAVLDN
-927 LKVEDRHFE
+927 LKVENRHFE

-946 IREVFIEVPNVKWDN
+946 IREVFIEIPNVKWED
-961 IGGMDSIK
+961 IGGMNEIK
-969 QELIEIVEWPLK
+969 QDLIEIVEWPLNR
-981 QKDSFKRLGINPPRA
+981 KDSFKRLGINPPRA

-1017 SQVNFISVK
+1017 SKINFICVK

-1041 IREVFRKARTASP
+1041 VREVFRKARTAAP

-1065 ATRRGSGD
+1065 AARRGNSD

-1120 DRVVYIPPPD
+1120 DRVVYVPPPD
-1130 EESRRLILNIH
+1130 EKSRKMILTIH
-1141 TKNMPLAED
+1141 TQKMPLAQD
-1150 VNLDRLAKET
+1150 VDLDRLAKET
-1160 EYYVGADLE
+1160 EFYVGADIE
-1169 AICREAGMIALR
+1169 AICREAGMLALR
-1181 EGLDTNI
+1181 EGFDANI
-1188 VEWRHFEASLSRVHS
+1188 VEWRHFEKALLRVHP
-1203 SCTPEMMKWYENQES
+1203 SCTQEMIKWYETQES
-1218 QFRRRIALDSQPTV
+1218 QFRRRIGIDSQQTI

>member
-1 MAKEVVLKVAEA
+1 MVKEVVLKVDEA

-76 KVSLEENVRIRKAQ
+76 KVSLGENVRIRKAQ
-90 IKVAKTVN
+90 IKVAKVVN

-124 SKNDTV
+124 SRNDTV

-138 IPFVVNSTTP
+138 IPFIVNSTTP

-163 EKPVSEIE
+163 EKPVSEME

-256 ECVAK
+256 E
-261 DSLVFTNGN
+261 
-270 GLKSIGKTIQDGKV
+270 
-284 HSIAG
+284 
-289 LNFDT
+289 
-294 GEINLL
+294 
-300 PVKELF
+300 
-306 DKGTQ
+306 
-311 ITLKIITP
+311 
-319 HGQLEVTP
+319 
-327 SSRLLTLNDGELN
+327 
-340 WIYAN
+340 
-345 ELKVGDRIASPRT
+345 
-358 LRITNTETP
+358 
-367 LVLNSLKDNTL
+367 
-378 ICGEL
+378 
-383 VKILFSNMS
+383 S
-392 EYGKSGEYAKELGV
+392 E
-406 SQRKFETLKYS
+406 Q
-417 KGKIPA
+417 
-423 LYVKKLFSL
+423 
-432 YPIDDQYDLYL
+432 
-443 EHNRKVPLYM
+443 
-453 TEDFMYILGL
+453 
-463 LAGDGHLRY
+463 
-472 SYSHGTVTQIILT
+472 
-485 SKDEAVKNRYIKAI
+485 
-499 KNTFNITPQKYT
+499 
-511 KANYSYYF
+511 
-519 NSRPIGD
+519 
-526 LLYNLGLPVSKKS
+526 
-539 ETVTVP
+539 
-545 HYVIKTP
+545 
-552 VKLLKSYLQ
+552 
-561 GLFDSD
+561 
-567 GGVQFISEK
+567 
-576 NPDKRSIQI
+576 
-585 TYTSKSRKLIQGIKL
+585 
-600 CLLRFDI
+600 
-607 LSTISHRKRDGTW
+607 
-620 RLFISNNSSIENFKK
+620 
-635 YISFN
+635 
-640 HQNKREKIMSR
+640 
-651 IEREYSRPTYDRIPI
+651 
-666 AKWIYMNAK
+666 
-675 KVNIGHREL
+675 
-684 LRNGI
+684 
-689 NPTVKGLT
+689 
-697 IEQLRKAYILFKEK
+697 
-711 GLDSS
+711 
-716 LLDKIN
+716 
-722 YLLGLKVIWT
+722 
-732 PIRRIERSQAHV
+732 
-744 YDFEVP
+744 
-750 KHHNFIA
+750 
-757 NGLLVHNSE
+757 
-766 ARLREI
+766 RLRDI

-852 GVPDMNERLE
+852 GVPDKNERLE

-868 RRMPGIDAVD
+868 RRMPGIEDVD
-878 TEKLAVI
+878 IEKLAVI

-913 NLSEDTIPPTVLDN
+913 NLNEDTIPPSVLDN
-927 LKVEDRHFE
+927 LKVEERHFE
-936 DALKEIHPSA
+936 AALKEIHPSA
-946 IREVFIEVPNVKWDN
+946 IREVFIEIPNVRWDE
-961 IGGMDSIK
+961 IGGMQSIK
-969 QELIEIVEWPLK
+969 QELIEIVEWPIK
-981 QKDSFKRLGINPPRA
+981 EKDKFQKLGISPPRA
-996 VLLFGA
+996 LLLFGA

-1017 SQVNFISVK
+1017 SKVNFISVK

-1041 IREVFRKARTASP
+1041 IREIFRKARTAAP
-1054 ALVFFDEIDAV
+1054 ALIFFDEIDAV
-1065 ATRRGSGD
+1065 AATRGSGD

-1120 DRVVYIPPPD
+1120 DRVLYVPPPD
-1130 EESRRLILNIH
+1130 EESRRLILKIH
-1141 TKNMPLAED
+1141 TSKMPLAED
-1150 VNLDRLAKET
+1150 VDIDRLAKET
-1160 EYYVGADLE
+1160 EFYVGADLE
-1169 AICREAGMIALR
+1169 AICREAGMYALR
-1181 EGLDTNI
+1181 ENLDY
-1188 VEWRHFEASLSRVHS
+1188 VEWRHFESALSRVHS

-1218 QFRRRIALDSQPTV
+1218 QFRRRIGIDSHPTI

>member
-1 MAKEVVLKVAEA
+1 MRTLAKEVVLKVAEA

-163 EKPVSEIE
+163 EKPVSEVE

-256 ECVAK
+256 E
-261 DSLVFTNGN
+261 
-270 GLKSIGKTIQDGKV
+270 
-284 HSIAG
+284 
-289 LNFDT
+289 
-294 GEINLL
+294 
-300 PVKELF
+300 
-306 DKGTQ
+306 
-311 ITLKIITP
+311 
-319 HGQLEVTP
+319 
-327 SSRLLTLNDGELN
+327 
-340 WIYAN
+340 
-345 ELKVGDRIASPRT
+345 
-358 LRITNTETP
+358 
-367 LVLNSLKDNTL
+367 
-378 ICGEL
+378 
-383 VKILFSNMS
+383 
-392 EYGKSGEYAKELGV
+392 
-406 SQRKFETLKYS
+406 
-417 KGKIPA
+417 
-423 LYVKKLFSL
+423 
-432 YPIDDQYDLYL
+432 
-443 EHNRKVPLYM
+443 
-453 TEDFMYILGL
+453 
-463 LAGDGHLRY
+463 
-472 SYSHGTVTQIILT
+472 
-485 SKDEAVKNRYIKAI
+485 
-499 KNTFNITPQKYT
+499 
-511 KANYSYYF
+511 
-519 NSRPIGD
+519 
-526 LLYNLGLPVSKKS
+526 
-539 ETVTVP
+539 
-545 HYVIKTP
+545 
-552 VKLLKSYLQ
+552 
-561 GLFDSD
+561 
-567 GGVQFISEK
+567 
-576 NPDKRSIQI
+576 
-585 TYTSKSRKLIQGIKL
+585 
-600 CLLRFDI
+600 
-607 LSTISHRKRDGTW
+607 
-620 RLFISNNSSIENFKK
+620 
-635 YISFN
+635 
-640 HQNKREKIMSR
+640 
-651 IEREYSRPTYDRIPI
+651 
-666 AKWIYMNAK
+666 
-675 KVNIGHREL
+675 
-684 LRNGI
+684 
-689 NPTVKGLT
+689 
-697 IEQLRKAYILFKEK
+697 
-711 GLDSS
+711 
-716 LLDKIN
+716 
-722 YLLGLKVIWT
+722 
-732 PIRRIERSQAHV
+732 
-744 YDFEVP
+744 
-750 KHHNFIA
+750 
-757 NGLLVHNSE
+757 SE

-790 AIAPKREEVTGEV
+790 AIAPKREDVTGEV

-823 TIVIGATNRPNAL
+823 TIVIGATNRPNAV

-852 GVPDMNERLE
+852 GVPDKNERLE

-868 RRMPGIDAVD
+868 RRMPGIEDVD
-878 TEKLAVI
+878 TEKLSVI

-913 NLSEDTIPPTVLDN
+913 NLSEDTIPPAVLDN

-946 IREVFIEVPNVKWDN
+946 IREVFIEVPNVKWEN

-969 QELIEIVEWPLK
+969 QELIEIVEWPLR
-981 QKDSFKRLGINPPRA
+981 QKDSFQRLGINPPRA

-1054 ALVFFDEIDAV
+1054 ALIFFDEIDAV
-1065 ATRRGSGD
+1065 ATRRGAGD

-1130 EESRRLILNIH
+1130 EESRRKILEIH

-1150 VNLDRLAKET
+1150 IDIKRLAKET
-1160 EYYVGADLE
+1160 EYYVGADLD

-1181 EGLDTNI
+1181 EGLDTNL

-1203 SCTPEMMKWYENQES
+1203 SCTPEMIKWYENQES
-1218 QFRRRIALDSQPTV
+1218 QFRRRIAVDAQPTV

>member
-1 MAKEVVLKVAEA
+1 MVKEVVLKVDEA

-76 KVSLEENVRIRKAQ
+76 KVSLGENVRIRKAQ
-90 IKVAKTVN
+90 IKVAKIVN

-124 SKNDTV
+124 SRNDTV

-138 IPFVVNSTTP
+138 IPFIVNSTTP
-148 TDIVLITDTTKLNVS
+148 TEIVLITDTTKLNVS
-163 EKPVSEIE
+163 EKPVSEME

-176 VSYEDIGGLSDAIQR
+176 VSYEDIGGLSEAIQK

-256 ECVAK
+256 E
-261 DSLVFTNGN
+261 
-270 GLKSIGKTIQDGKV
+270 
-284 HSIAG
+284 
-289 LNFDT
+289 
-294 GEINLL
+294 
-300 PVKELF
+300 
-306 DKGTQ
+306 
-311 ITLKIITP
+311 
-319 HGQLEVTP
+319 
-327 SSRLLTLNDGELN
+327 
-340 WIYAN
+340 
-345 ELKVGDRIASPRT
+345 
-358 LRITNTETP
+358 
-367 LVLNSLKDNTL
+367 
-378 ICGEL
+378 
-383 VKILFSNMS
+383 S
-392 EYGKSGEYAKELGV
+392 E
-406 SQRKFETLKYS
+406 Q
-417 KGKIPA
+417 
-423 LYVKKLFSL
+423 
-432 YPIDDQYDLYL
+432 
-443 EHNRKVPLYM
+443 
-453 TEDFMYILGL
+453 
-463 LAGDGHLRY
+463 
-472 SYSHGTVTQIILT
+472 
-485 SKDEAVKNRYIKAI
+485 
-499 KNTFNITPQKYT
+499 
-511 KANYSYYF
+511 
-519 NSRPIGD
+519 
-526 LLYNLGLPVSKKS
+526 
-539 ETVTVP
+539 
-545 HYVIKTP
+545 
-552 VKLLKSYLQ
+552 
-561 GLFDSD
+561 
-567 GGVQFISEK
+567 
-576 NPDKRSIQI
+576 
-585 TYTSKSRKLIQGIKL
+585 
-600 CLLRFDI
+600 
-607 LSTISHRKRDGTW
+607 
-620 RLFISNNSSIENFKK
+620 
-635 YISFN
+635 
-640 HQNKREKIMSR
+640 
-651 IEREYSRPTYDRIPI
+651 
-666 AKWIYMNAK
+666 
-675 KVNIGHREL
+675 
-684 LRNGI
+684 
-689 NPTVKGLT
+689 
-697 IEQLRKAYILFKEK
+697 
-711 GLDSS
+711 
-716 LLDKIN
+716 
-722 YLLGLKVIWT
+722 
-732 PIRRIERSQAHV
+732 
-744 YDFEVP
+744 
-750 KHHNFIA
+750 
-757 NGLLVHNSE
+757 
-766 ARLREI
+766 RLRDI

-823 TIVIGATNRPNAL
+823 TIVIGATNRPNAV

-852 GVPDMNERLE
+852 GVPDKNERLE

-868 RRMPGIDAVD
+868 RRMPGIEDVD
-878 TEKLAVI
+878 IEKLAII

-913 NLSEDTIPPTVLDN
+913 NLNEDTIPPSVLDN
-927 LKVEDRHFE
+927 LKVEERHFE
-936 DALKEIHPSA
+936 AALKEIHPSA
-946 IREVFIEVPNVKWDN
+946 IREVFIEIPNVKWDA
-961 IGGMDSIK
+961 IGGMKSIK
-969 QELIEIVEWPLK
+969 QELIEIVEWPIK
-981 QKDSFKRLGINPPRA
+981 EKEKFQKLGINPPRA

-1017 SQVNFISVK
+1017 SKVNFISVK

-1041 IREVFRKARTASP
+1041 IREIFRKARTAAP
-1054 ALVFFDEIDAV
+1054 ALIFFDEIDAV
-1065 ATRRGSGD
+1065 AATRGSGD

-1120 DRVVYIPPPD
+1120 DRVVYVPPPD
-1130 EESRRLILNIH
+1130 EESRRQILKIH
-1141 TKNMPLAED
+1141 TSKMPLAED
-1150 VNLDRLAKET
+1150 VDIDRLAKET
-1160 EYYVGADLE
+1160 EFYVGADLE
-1169 AICREAGMIALR
+1169 AICREAGMYALR
-1181 EGLDTNI
+1181 ENLDY
-1188 VEWRHFEASLSRVHS
+1188 VEWRHFESALSRVHS

-1218 QFRRRIALDSQPTV
+1218 QFRRRIGVDSHPTI

>member
-1 MAKEVVLKVAEA
+1 MKTVANEVMLKVAEA

-27 INMREIGITTG
+27 MNMREIGITTG

-76 KVSLEENVRIRKAQ
+76 KVSLEENVWIRKAQ
-90 IKVAKTVN
+90 IKIAKNVN

-138 IPFVVNSTTP
+138 IPFIVNSTTP
-148 TDIVLITDTTKLNVS
+148 TEIVLITETTKLNVS
-163 EKPVSEIE
+163 EKPISETE

-230 AKAVANESEAHFIP
+230 AKAVANESDAHFIP

-256 ECVAK
+256 E
-261 DSLVFTNGN
+261 
-270 GLKSIGKTIQDGKV
+270 
-284 HSIAG
+284 
-289 LNFDT
+289 
-294 GEINLL
+294 
-300 PVKELF
+300 
-306 DKGTQ
+306 
-311 ITLKIITP
+311 
-319 HGQLEVTP
+319 
-327 SSRLLTLNDGELN
+327 
-340 WIYAN
+340 
-345 ELKVGDRIASPRT
+345 
-358 LRITNTETP
+358 
-367 LVLNSLKDNTL
+367 
-378 ICGEL
+378 
-383 VKILFSNMS
+383 
-392 EYGKSGEYAKELGV
+392 
-406 SQRKFETLKYS
+406 
-417 KGKIPA
+417 
-423 LYVKKLFSL
+423 
-432 YPIDDQYDLYL
+432 
-443 EHNRKVPLYM
+443 
-453 TEDFMYILGL
+453 
-463 LAGDGHLRY
+463 
-472 SYSHGTVTQIILT
+472 
-485 SKDEAVKNRYIKAI
+485 
-499 KNTFNITPQKYT
+499 
-511 KANYSYYF
+511 
-519 NSRPIGD
+519 
-526 LLYNLGLPVSKKS
+526 
-539 ETVTVP
+539 
-545 HYVIKTP
+545 
-552 VKLLKSYLQ
+552 
-561 GLFDSD
+561 
-567 GGVQFISEK
+567 
-576 NPDKRSIQI
+576 
-585 TYTSKSRKLIQGIKL
+585 
-600 CLLRFDI
+600 
-607 LSTISHRKRDGTW
+607 
-620 RLFISNNSSIENFKK
+620 
-635 YISFN
+635 
-640 HQNKREKIMSR
+640 
-651 IEREYSRPTYDRIPI
+651 
-666 AKWIYMNAK
+666 
-675 KVNIGHREL
+675 
-684 LRNGI
+684 
-689 NPTVKGLT
+689 
-697 IEQLRKAYILFKEK
+697 
-711 GLDSS
+711 
-716 LLDKIN
+716 
-722 YLLGLKVIWT
+722 
-732 PIRRIERSQAHV
+732 
-744 YDFEVP
+744 
-750 KHHNFIA
+750 
-757 NGLLVHNSE
+757 SE

-779 APSIIFIDEID
+779 APSIVFIDEID

-823 TIVIGATNRPNAL
+823 TIVIGATNRPNAV

-852 GVPDMNERLE
+852 GVPDKNERLE

-868 RRMPGIDAVD
+868 RRMPGIDEVD
-878 TEKLAVI
+878 REKLAVI

-908 ILPEI
+908 ILPQI
-913 NLSEDTIPPTVLDN
+913 NLSEDTIPPSVLDN

-946 IREVFIEVPNVKWDN
+946 IREVFIEIPNVKWSDV
-961 IGGMDSIK
+961 GGMAEVK

-981 QKDSFKRLGINPPRA
+981 QKDSFKRIGIHPPRA

-1017 SQVNFISVK
+1017 SEINFISVK

-1041 IREVFRKARTASP
+1041 IREVFRKARTAAP
-1054 ALVFFDEIDAV
+1054 ALIFFDEIDAV

-1130 EESRRLILNIH
+1130 EGGRRQILEIH
-1141 TKNMPLAED
+1141 TKEMPLADD
-1150 VNLDRLAKET
+1150 VDLERLAKET
-1160 EYYVGADLE
+1160 EFYVGADLE
-1169 AICREAGMIALR
+1169 AVCLLALR
-1181 EGLDTNI
+1181 EDLETNI
-1188 VEWRHFEASLSRVHS
+1188 VRWRHFESSLSKVHS
-1203 SCTPEMMKWYENQES
+1203 SCTPEMMKWFETQES
-1218 QFRRRIALDSQPTV
+1218 QFRRRLGVTDQHTI

>member
-1 MAKEVVLKVAEA
+1 MVSNIEVQDSDNNHNRLSILAKEVVLKVAEA

-138 IPFVVNSTTP
+138 IPFIVNSTIP

-163 EKPVSEIE
+163 EKPISETE

-176 VSYEDIGGLSDAIQR
+176 VSYEDIGGLSEAIQR

-256 ECVAK
+256 E
-261 DSLVFTNGN
+261 
-270 GLKSIGKTIQDGKV
+270 
-284 HSIAG
+284 
-289 LNFDT
+289 
-294 GEINLL
+294 
-300 PVKELF
+300 
-306 DKGTQ
+306 
-311 ITLKIITP
+311 
-319 HGQLEVTP
+319 
-327 SSRLLTLNDGELN
+327 
-340 WIYAN
+340 
-345 ELKVGDRIASPRT
+345 
-358 LRITNTETP
+358 
-367 LVLNSLKDNTL
+367 
-378 ICGEL
+378 
-383 VKILFSNMS
+383 
-392 EYGKSGEYAKELGV
+392 
-406 SQRKFETLKYS
+406 
-417 KGKIPA
+417 
-423 LYVKKLFSL
+423 
-432 YPIDDQYDLYL
+432 
-443 EHNRKVPLYM
+443 
-453 TEDFMYILGL
+453 
-463 LAGDGHLRY
+463 
-472 SYSHGTVTQIILT
+472 
-485 SKDEAVKNRYIKAI
+485 
-499 KNTFNITPQKYT
+499 
-511 KANYSYYF
+511 
-519 NSRPIGD
+519 
-526 LLYNLGLPVSKKS
+526 
-539 ETVTVP
+539 
-545 HYVIKTP
+545 
-552 VKLLKSYLQ
+552 
-561 GLFDSD
+561 
-567 GGVQFISEK
+567 
-576 NPDKRSIQI
+576 
-585 TYTSKSRKLIQGIKL
+585 
-600 CLLRFDI
+600 
-607 LSTISHRKRDGTW
+607 
-620 RLFISNNSSIENFKK
+620 
-635 YISFN
+635 
-640 HQNKREKIMSR
+640 
-651 IEREYSRPTYDRIPI
+651 
-666 AKWIYMNAK
+666 
-675 KVNIGHREL
+675 
-684 LRNGI
+684 
-689 NPTVKGLT
+689 
-697 IEQLRKAYILFKEK
+697 
-711 GLDSS
+711 
-716 LLDKIN
+716 
-722 YLLGLKVIWT
+722 
-732 PIRRIERSQAHV
+732 
-744 YDFEVP
+744 
-750 KHHNFIA
+750 
-757 NGLLVHNSE
+757 SE

-868 RRMPGIDAVD
+868 RRMPGIEDVD
-878 TEKLAVI
+878 TEKLALI

-908 ILPEI
+908 ILPDI
-913 NLSEDTIPPTVLDN
+913 NLSDDTIPPAVLDN

-946 IREVFIEVPNVKWDN
+946 IREVFIEVPNVRWEN

-969 QELIEIVEWPLK
+969 QELAEIVEWPLK
-981 QKDSFKRLGINPPRA
+981 QKDSFQRLGINPPRA

-1041 IREVFRKARTASP
+1041 VREVFRKARIASP

-1130 EESRRLILNIH
+1130 EKSRKLIFNVH

-1160 EYYVGADLE
+1160 EFYVGADIE
-1169 AICREAGMIALR
+1169 AICREAGMVALR

-1188 VEWRHFEASLSRVHS
+1188 VERRHFEASLSRVHS
-1203 SCTPEMMKWYENQES
+1203 SCTPEMIKWYETQES
-1218 QFRRRIALDSQPTV
+1218 QFRRRLGVDSHPTV

>member
-1 MAKEVVLKVAEA
+1 MLKVAEA

-163 EKPVSEIE
+163 EKPVSETE

-256 ECVAK
+256 E
-261 DSLVFTNGN
+261 
-270 GLKSIGKTIQDGKV
+270 
-284 HSIAG
+284 
-289 LNFDT
+289 
-294 GEINLL
+294 
-300 PVKELF
+300 
-306 DKGTQ
+306 
-311 ITLKIITP
+311 
-319 HGQLEVTP
+319 
-327 SSRLLTLNDGELN
+327 
-340 WIYAN
+340 
-345 ELKVGDRIASPRT
+345 
-358 LRITNTETP
+358 
-367 LVLNSLKDNTL
+367 
-378 ICGEL
+378 
-383 VKILFSNMS
+383 
-392 EYGKSGEYAKELGV
+392 
-406 SQRKFETLKYS
+406 
-417 KGKIPA
+417 
-423 LYVKKLFSL
+423 
-432 YPIDDQYDLYL
+432 
-443 EHNRKVPLYM
+443 
-453 TEDFMYILGL
+453 
-463 LAGDGHLRY
+463 
-472 SYSHGTVTQIILT
+472 
-485 SKDEAVKNRYIKAI
+485 
-499 KNTFNITPQKYT
+499 
-511 KANYSYYF
+511 
-519 NSRPIGD
+519 
-526 LLYNLGLPVSKKS
+526 
-539 ETVTVP
+539 
-545 HYVIKTP
+545 
-552 VKLLKSYLQ
+552 
-561 GLFDSD
+561 
-567 GGVQFISEK
+567 
-576 NPDKRSIQI
+576 
-585 TYTSKSRKLIQGIKL
+585 
-600 CLLRFDI
+600 
-607 LSTISHRKRDGTW
+607 
-620 RLFISNNSSIENFKK
+620 
-635 YISFN
+635 
-640 HQNKREKIMSR
+640 
-651 IEREYSRPTYDRIPI
+651 
-666 AKWIYMNAK
+666 
-675 KVNIGHREL
+675 
-684 LRNGI
+684 
-689 NPTVKGLT
+689 
-697 IEQLRKAYILFKEK
+697 
-711 GLDSS
+711 
-716 LLDKIN
+716 
-722 YLLGLKVIWT
+722 
-732 PIRRIERSQAHV
+732 
-744 YDFEVP
+744 
-750 KHHNFIA
+750 
-757 NGLLVHNSE
+757 SE

-790 AIAPKREEVTGEV
+790 AIAPKREDVTGEV

-823 TIVIGATNRPNAL
+823 TIVIGATNRPNAV

-852 GVPDMNERLE
+852 GVPDKNERFE

-868 RRMPGIDAVD
+868 RRMPGIEDVD

-913 NLSEDTIPPTVLDN
+913 NLSEDTIPPAVLDN

-946 IREVFIEVPNVKWDN
+946 IREVFIEVPNVKWEN

-969 QELIEIVEWPLK
+969 QELVEIVEWPLRR
-981 QKDSFKRLGINPPRA
+981 KDSFQRLGINPPRA

-1065 ATRRGSGD
+1065 ATRRGAGD

-1130 EESRRLILNIH
+1130 EKSRKKILEIH
-1141 TKNMPLAED
+1141 TRDMPLAED
-1150 VNLDRLAKET
+1150 VDLDRLAKET
-1160 EYYVGADLE
+1160 EYYVGADLD

-1181 EGLDTNI
+1181 EGLDSNL

-1203 SCTPEMMKWYENQES
+1203 SCTPEMIKWYENQES
-1218 QFRRRIALDSQPTV
+1218 QFRRRIAVDAQPTV

>member
-1 MAKEVVLKVAEA
+1 MNLYYYSIFDVFRSTSRLRNLSKEVMLKVAEA

-138 IPFVVNSTTP
+138 IPFIVNATTP
-148 TDIVLITDTTKLNVS
+148 TEIVLITDTTKLNVS
-163 EKPVSEIE
+163 EKPVSEME

-176 VSYEDIGGLSDAIQR
+176 VSYEDIGGLSEAIQK

-256 ECVAK
+256 E
-261 DSLVFTNGN
+261 
-270 GLKSIGKTIQDGKV
+270 
-284 HSIAG
+284 
-289 LNFDT
+289 
-294 GEINLL
+294 
-300 PVKELF
+300 
-306 DKGTQ
+306 
-311 ITLKIITP
+311 
-319 HGQLEVTP
+319 
-327 SSRLLTLNDGELN
+327 
-340 WIYAN
+340 
-345 ELKVGDRIASPRT
+345 
-358 LRITNTETP
+358 
-367 LVLNSLKDNTL
+367 
-378 ICGEL
+378 
-383 VKILFSNMS
+383 S
-392 EYGKSGEYAKELGV
+392 E
-406 SQRKFETLKYS
+406 Q
-417 KGKIPA
+417 
-423 LYVKKLFSL
+423 
-432 YPIDDQYDLYL
+432 
-443 EHNRKVPLYM
+443 
-453 TEDFMYILGL
+453 
-463 LAGDGHLRY
+463 
-472 SYSHGTVTQIILT
+472 
-485 SKDEAVKNRYIKAI
+485 
-499 KNTFNITPQKYT
+499 
-511 KANYSYYF
+511 
-519 NSRPIGD
+519 
-526 LLYNLGLPVSKKS
+526 
-539 ETVTVP
+539 
-545 HYVIKTP
+545 
-552 VKLLKSYLQ
+552 
-561 GLFDSD
+561 
-567 GGVQFISEK
+567 
-576 NPDKRSIQI
+576 
-585 TYTSKSRKLIQGIKL
+585 
-600 CLLRFDI
+600 
-607 LSTISHRKRDGTW
+607 
-620 RLFISNNSSIENFKK
+620 
-635 YISFN
+635 
-640 HQNKREKIMSR
+640 
-651 IEREYSRPTYDRIPI
+651 
-666 AKWIYMNAK
+666 
-675 KVNIGHREL
+675 
-684 LRNGI
+684 
-689 NPTVKGLT
+689 
-697 IEQLRKAYILFKEK
+697 
-711 GLDSS
+711 
-716 LLDKIN
+716 
-722 YLLGLKVIWT
+722 
-732 PIRRIERSQAHV
+732 
-744 YDFEVP
+744 
-750 KHHNFIA
+750 
-757 NGLLVHNSE
+757 
-766 ARLREI
+766 RLRDI

-823 TIVIGATNRPNAL
+823 TIVIGATNRPNAV

-852 GVPDMNERLE
+852 GVPDKNERLE

-868 RRMPGIDAVD
+868 RRMPGIEEVD
-878 TEKLAVI
+878 IEKLAVI

-913 NLSEDTIPPTVLDN
+913 NLSEDTIPPSVLDN

-936 DALKEIHPSA
+936 AALKEIHPSA
-946 IREVFIEVPNVKWDN
+946 IREVFIEIPNVRWEE
-961 IGGMDSIK
+961 IGGMDLIK

-981 QKDSFKRLGINPPRA
+981 KKEKFKQLGINPPRA

-1008 LLAKALATE
+1008 LIAKALATE
-1017 SQVNFISVK
+1017 SKVNFLSVK

-1041 IREVFRKARTASP
+1041 IREVFRKARIAAP
-1054 ALVFFDEIDAV
+1054 ALIFFDEIDAV
-1065 ATRRGSGD
+1065 AARRGSGD

-1094 LRDVVVLAATNR
+1094 LRDVVILAATNR

-1120 DRVVYIPPPD
+1120 DRVVYISPPD
-1130 EESRRLILNIH
+1130 EQSRKVILEIH
-1141 TKNMPLAED
+1141 TNEMPLSKD

-1160 EYYVGADLE
+1160 EFYVGADLE
-1169 AICREAGMIALR
+1169 AICREAGMLALR
-1181 EGLDTNI
+1181 EEREF
-1188 VEWRHFEASLSRVHS
+1188 VEWRHFEAALSRVHS
-1203 SCTPEMMKWYENQES
+1203 SCTQEMMKWYENQES
-1218 QFRRRIALDSQPTV
+1218 QFRRRIGIDSQQTI

>member
-1 MAKEVVLKVAEA
+1 MNTVANEVMLKVAEA

-27 INMREIGITTG
+27 MNMREIGITTG

-76 KVSLEENVRIRKAQ
+76 KVSLEENVWIRKAQ
-90 IKVAKTVN
+90 IKIAKNVN

-138 IPFVVNSTTP
+138 IPFIVNSTTP
-148 TDIVLITDTTKLNVS
+148 TEIVLITETTKLNVS
-163 EKPVSEIE
+163 EKPISETE

-230 AKAVANESEAHFIP
+230 AKAVANESDAHFIP

-256 ECVAK
+256 E
-261 DSLVFTNGN
+261 
-270 GLKSIGKTIQDGKV
+270 
-284 HSIAG
+284 
-289 LNFDT
+289 
-294 GEINLL
+294 
-300 PVKELF
+300 
-306 DKGTQ
+306 
-311 ITLKIITP
+311 
-319 HGQLEVTP
+319 
-327 SSRLLTLNDGELN
+327 
-340 WIYAN
+340 
-345 ELKVGDRIASPRT
+345 
-358 LRITNTETP
+358 
-367 LVLNSLKDNTL
+367 
-378 ICGEL
+378 
-383 VKILFSNMS
+383 
-392 EYGKSGEYAKELGV
+392 
-406 SQRKFETLKYS
+406 
-417 KGKIPA
+417 
-423 LYVKKLFSL
+423 
-432 YPIDDQYDLYL
+432 
-443 EHNRKVPLYM
+443 
-453 TEDFMYILGL
+453 
-463 LAGDGHLRY
+463 
-472 SYSHGTVTQIILT
+472 
-485 SKDEAVKNRYIKAI
+485 
-499 KNTFNITPQKYT
+499 
-511 KANYSYYF
+511 
-519 NSRPIGD
+519 
-526 LLYNLGLPVSKKS
+526 
-539 ETVTVP
+539 
-545 HYVIKTP
+545 
-552 VKLLKSYLQ
+552 
-561 GLFDSD
+561 
-567 GGVQFISEK
+567 
-576 NPDKRSIQI
+576 
-585 TYTSKSRKLIQGIKL
+585 
-600 CLLRFDI
+600 
-607 LSTISHRKRDGTW
+607 
-620 RLFISNNSSIENFKK
+620 
-635 YISFN
+635 
-640 HQNKREKIMSR
+640 
-651 IEREYSRPTYDRIPI
+651 
-666 AKWIYMNAK
+666 
-675 KVNIGHREL
+675 
-684 LRNGI
+684 
-689 NPTVKGLT
+689 
-697 IEQLRKAYILFKEK
+697 
-711 GLDSS
+711 
-716 LLDKIN
+716 
-722 YLLGLKVIWT
+722 
-732 PIRRIERSQAHV
+732 
-744 YDFEVP
+744 
-750 KHHNFIA
+750 
-757 NGLLVHNSE
+757 SE

-779 APSIIFIDEID
+779 APSIVFIDEID

-823 TIVIGATNRPNAL
+823 TIVIGATNRPNAV

-852 GVPDMNERLE
+852 GVPDKNERLE

-868 RRMPGIDAVD
+868 RRMPGIEDVD
-878 TEKLAVI
+878 REKLAVI

-908 ILPEI
+908 ILPQI
-913 NLSEDTIPPTVLDN
+913 NLSEDTIPPSVLDN

-936 DALKEIHPSA
+936 NALKEIHPSA
-946 IREVFIEVPNVKWDN
+946 IREVFIEIPNVKWED
-961 IGGMDSIK
+961 IGGMAEVK

-981 QKDSFKRLGINPPRA
+981 RKDCFRRIGINPPRA

-1017 SQVNFISVK
+1017 SEINFISVK

-1041 IREVFRKARTASP
+1041 VREVFRKARTAAP
-1054 ALVFFDEIDAV
+1054 ALIFFDEIDAV
-1065 ATRRGSGD
+1065 ATRRGAGD

-1130 EESRRLILNIH
+1130 EEGRKQILEIH
-1141 TKNMPLAED
+1141 TKEMPLATD
-1150 VNLDRLAKET
+1150 VDLERLAKET
-1160 EYYVGADLE
+1160 EFYVGADLE
-1169 AICREAGMIALR
+1169 AVCREAGMLALR
-1181 EGLDTNI
+1181 EDLETKI
-1188 VEWRHFEASLSRVHS
+1188 VRWRHFESSLSKVHS
-1203 SCTPEMMKWYENQES
+1203 SCTPEMMKWFETQES
-1218 QFRRRIALDSQPTV
+1218 QFRRRLGLTDQPTI

>member
-68 DGIIRRNA
+68 DGVIRRNA

-138 IPFVVNSTTP
+138 IPFVVNSITP
-148 TDIVLITDTTKLNVS
+148 ADIVLITDTTKLNVS
-163 EKPVSEIE
+163 EKPVSEVE

-176 VSYEDIGGLSDAIQR
+176 VSYEDIGGLTDAIQK
-191 IREMVELPLKHP
+191 IREMVELPLNHP

-256 ECVAK
+256 E
-261 DSLVFTNGN
+261 
-270 GLKSIGKTIQDGKV
+270 
-284 HSIAG
+284 
-289 LNFDT
+289 
-294 GEINLL
+294 
-300 PVKELF
+300 
-306 DKGTQ
+306 
-311 ITLKIITP
+311 
-319 HGQLEVTP
+319 
-327 SSRLLTLNDGELN
+327 
-340 WIYAN
+340 
-345 ELKVGDRIASPRT
+345 
-358 LRITNTETP
+358 
-367 LVLNSLKDNTL
+367 
-378 ICGEL
+378 
-383 VKILFSNMS
+383 
-392 EYGKSGEYAKELGV
+392 
-406 SQRKFETLKYS
+406 
-417 KGKIPA
+417 
-423 LYVKKLFSL
+423 
-432 YPIDDQYDLYL
+432 
-443 EHNRKVPLYM
+443 
-453 TEDFMYILGL
+453 
-463 LAGDGHLRY
+463 
-472 SYSHGTVTQIILT
+472 
-485 SKDEAVKNRYIKAI
+485 
-499 KNTFNITPQKYT
+499 
-511 KANYSYYF
+511 
-519 NSRPIGD
+519 
-526 LLYNLGLPVSKKS
+526 
-539 ETVTVP
+539 
-545 HYVIKTP
+545 
-552 VKLLKSYLQ
+552 
-561 GLFDSD
+561 
-567 GGVQFISEK
+567 
-576 NPDKRSIQI
+576 
-585 TYTSKSRKLIQGIKL
+585 
-600 CLLRFDI
+600 
-607 LSTISHRKRDGTW
+607 
-620 RLFISNNSSIENFKK
+620 
-635 YISFN
+635 
-640 HQNKREKIMSR
+640 
-651 IEREYSRPTYDRIPI
+651 
-666 AKWIYMNAK
+666 
-675 KVNIGHREL
+675 
-684 LRNGI
+684 
-689 NPTVKGLT
+689 
-697 IEQLRKAYILFKEK
+697 
-711 GLDSS
+711 
-716 LLDKIN
+716 
-722 YLLGLKVIWT
+722 
-732 PIRRIERSQAHV
+732 
-744 YDFEVP
+744 
-750 KHHNFIA
+750 
-757 NGLLVHNSE
+757 SE

-808 AQILALMDGLESRGE
+808 AQILALLDGLESRGE

-852 GVPDMNERLE
+852 GVPDQHERLE

-868 RRMPGIDAVD
+868 RRMPGIEDVD
-878 TEKLAVI
+878 IEGFAVI

-903 KKLRE
+903 RKLRE
-908 ILPEI
+908 ILPDI
-913 NLSEDTIPPTVLDN
+913 NLANDTIPPAVLDN
-927 LKVEDRHFE
+927 LKVENRHFE

-946 IREVFIEVPNVKWDN
+946 IREVFIEIPNVKWED
-961 IGGMDSIK
+961 IGGMNEIK
-969 QELIEIVEWPLK
+969 QDLIEIVEWPLNR
-981 QKDSFKRLGINPPRA
+981 KDSFKRLGINPPRA

-1017 SQVNFISVK
+1017 SKINFICVK

-1041 IREVFRKARTASP
+1041 VREVFRKARTAAP

-1065 ATRRGSGD
+1065 AARRGNSD

-1120 DRVVYIPPPD
+1120 DRVVYVPPPD
-1130 EESRRLILNIH
+1130 EKSRKMILTIH
-1141 TKNMPLAED
+1141 TQKMPLAQD
-1150 VNLDRLAKET
+1150 VDLDRLAKET
-1160 EYYVGADLE
+1160 EFYVGADIE
-1169 AICREAGMIALR
+1169 AICREAGMLALR
-1181 EGLDTNI
+1181 EALDANI
-1188 VEWRHFEASLSRVHS
+1188 VEWRHFEKALSRVHP
-1203 SCTPEMMKWYENQES
+1203 SCTQEMIKWYETQES
-1218 QFRRRIALDSQPTV
+1218 QFRRRIGIDSQQTI